1 MNKQS
6 IKNKQNLEAK
16 TLEAQGQFRG
26 FLAELMEDKQ
36 RAREYM
42 MRVSMISSLRDA
54 SEIS

>member
-1 MNKQS
+1 M
-6 IKNKQNLEAK
+6 KNKHNLEAK
-16 TLEAQGQFRG
+16 TPEAQGEFTE

-42 MRVSMISSLRDA
+42 MGVFMISSLREA